1 MYNTNLI
8 KIKPV
13 CYIQKKI
20 SDGKKMGFKIPVKE
34 GKIIQEEIEKL
45 IKKKQEL
52 NRELAK
58 INRILMEKLYLQRQV
73 IVDYESWVKQKSI
86 EIFGEVKS
94 SYSIREASKITG
106 IARSTIHH
114 RIMEGQILTL
124 EDENKRIPFEELV
137 KLVSLYY

>member
-1 MYNTNLI
+1 
-8 KIKPV
+8 
-13 CYIQKKI
+13 
-20 SDGKKMGFKIPVKE
+20 MGFKIPAKE
-34 GKIIQEEIEKL
+34 GKIIQGEIEKL

-106 IARSTIHH
+106 IARSNVHH
-114 RIMEGQILTL
+114 RIMEGHILTL